1 MTGIESTTANLALW
15 RLQWETLFSLPHLL
29 DESEM
34 DDEEGCRLSE
44 VEHFGDNPGNL
55 RMFQYV
61 PDNLPPQAPL
71 VVVLHGCTQTAAGY
85 DRSSGWSWL
94 AQEHGFA
101 VVFAQQRGENNPRR
115 CFNWFRPSD
124 IVRDGGE
131 AASIRHMVT
140 WLADRHD
147 IDRQRIFVT
156 GLSAGGAMANVML
169 SAYPDVFAAGAI
181 IAGLPYRSA
190 KSVHDALQVMM
201 EGVSRSPEA
210 WGAEVR
216 AASPLGSLADSRI
229 AAPWPRVAVWQGLA
243 DDVVRPSNAVE
254 IVKQWTDVHG
264 FGEQASEEE
273 EAGGTKRMRWRNAD
287 GEVVIEA
294 VAIEHLGHAVP
305 IDAARLDLHEQPGPH
320 FADIGLSS
328 TLEIARFFGLV
339 RVDPPPRDKEEG
351 EKIDK
356 KADQKGAS
364 RKSAAGKVGASGA
377 TVLTSALAALPSGLR
392 SRRPRVRGRD
402 AAPRPRPG
410 TAPQPPSLPDES
422 EVLPPPETMV
432 KASAPGAER
441 LPLVAA
447 AVATQGEA
455 QAVAAGVDVK
465 GAPVHEQE
473 MRAREIEDNDSG
485 ANGDGGV
492 QDGGLFDRI
501 MRMLGLSGKD

>member
-1 MTGIESTTANLALW
+1 MTGIASTTANLALW

-44 VEHFGDNPGNL
+44 IEHFGDNPGNL

-61 PDNLPPQAPL
+61 PDNLPPNAPL

-101 VVFAQQRGENNPRR
+101 VLFAQQRGENNPRR

-201 EGVSRSPEA
+201 EGVSRTPEA

-264 FGEQASEEE
+264 FGEQATEEE
-273 EAGGTKRMRWRNAD
+273 EGGGTKRMRWRNAE
-287 GEVVIEA
+287 GEVVVEA

-328 TLEIARFFGLV
+328 TLEIAHFFGLV
-339 RVDPPPRDKEEG
+339 RAEAPPRVKGEG
-351 EKIDK
+351 K
-356 KADQKGAS
+356 KADQKSAS
-364 RKSAAGKVGASGA
+364 RKSSAGKAGASGA

-402 AAPRPRPG
+402 GTARPRPG
-410 TAPQPPSLPDES
+410 AGPQPPVLTDDDEG
-422 EVLPPPETMV
+422 LPPPETV
-432 KASAPGAER
+432 TVTTPVAER
-441 LPLVAA
+441 LPLS
-447 AVATQGEA
+447 QGEA
-455 QAVAAGVDVK
+455 QAASAKAEVKDVPVQQQET
-465 GAPVHEQE
+465 PVHE
-473 MRAREIEDNDSG
+473 AEDHDSS
-485 ANGDGGV
+485 ANGRGEPDRGI
-492 QDGGLFDRI
+492 FDRI
-501 MRMLGLSGKD
+501 MRMLGFSGKD